1 MMLGPFRDLSPL
13 LSPEAIA
20 VVGASE
26 RHGSAGRLVLE
37 NLRNLEYQGAV
48 YAVHPKYEEVL
59 GFPCYPDLNSLPES
73 VDSVAVLLA
82 AKKVLPTLETA
93 VEVGARAAWVL
104 ASGFAEAGP
113 EGKARQADLSRFAEE
128 TGLMVCGPNCIGV
141 ANLVDQ
147 VATYSVALS
156 PATRAGGVSA
166 VVQSGA
172 LCLGLANAARF
183 GFRYLISSGNEAVL
197 DSADYIGYLASDP
210 HTQVIIAFAEG
221 IRSPQKFVAAAQ
233 ASADAGKPILLVKVG
248 RSESARRA
256 VQAHTG
262 SLAGSDA
269 VCDAVFRRLGV
280 MRLDTLNELV
290 EAAELFLTCPLP
302 AGEGVGF
309 LSLAGGQIGLVGD
322 LAEDLGLEF
331 PAFSEEAQQALT
343 EILPPYSPIANP
355 LDAWGSGDLER
366 TYPACVEVVS
376 REEDIHLLAV
386 SRDTPPEVASQEV
399 EQSLAVAKA
408 AVQAAQETGKP
419 VLFFSNLSTGF
430 QQEVKKVLDEGGV
443 PYLQGTR
450 ETLRAIQA
458 FVRYANSRRHMREP
472 IAAGR
477 PSPADLPDWRRKLQ
491 GIREALR
498 PSSPRLRS
506 AQAGQALR
514 LGSPRLRSGQA
525 GQALSEVEGRRLLAA
540 YGIPGPREAVVAT
553 PEEAI
558 EAAQR
563 IGYPVVLK
571 ILSPDVQHKT
581 EIGGV
586 RVGLGDETAVV
597 TAFHEVMEAARRHH
611 PQARL
616 EGAVIQEMAP
626 ADAVEVIL
634 GVLQDPDF
642 GPVVVFGSGGILVE
656 LLRDSSLR
664 LPPLSH
670 EEALE
675 MIHETRGRR
684 LLQGFR
690 GRPPADIDALADAL
704 VRVSQLAVDL
714 GDLIVAVD
722 INPLMVLPRGQGVR
736 AVDALVEL
744 TP

>member
-1 MMLGPFRDLSPL
+1 
-13 LSPEAIA
+13 
-20 VVGASE
+20 
-26 RHGSAGRLVLE
+26 
-37 NLRNLEYQGAV
+37 
-48 YAVHPKYEEVL
+48 
-59 GFPCYPDLNSLPES
+59 
-73 VDSVAVLLA
+73 LA
-82 AKKVLPTLETA
+82 A
-93 VEVGARAAWVL
+93 
-104 ASGFAEAGP
+104 
-113 EGKARQADLSRFAEE
+113 
-128 TGLMVCGPNCIGV
+128 
-141 ANLVDQ
+141 
-147 VATYSVALS
+147 
-156 PATRAGGVSA
+156 
-166 VVQSGA
+166 
-172 LCLGLANAARF
+172 
-183 GFRYLISSGNEAVL
+183 
-197 DSADYIGYLASDP
+197 SADYIGYLASDP
-210 HTQVIIAFAEG
+210 HTQVIIAFMEG

-233 ASADAGKPILLVKVG
+233 AAAEASKPILLVKVG
-248 RSESARRA
+248 RSKAARRA

-280 MRLDTLNELV
+280 MRLDTLDELV
-290 EAAELFLTCPLP
+290 ETAELFLTCPLP
-302 AGEGVGF
+302 ASEGVGF
-309 LSLAGGQIGLVGD
+309 LSLSGGQIGLVGD

-386 SRDTPPEVASQEV
+386 SRDTPPKVASREV

-408 AVQAAQETGKP
+408 AVRAARETGKP
-419 VLFFSNLSTGF
+419 MVFFSNLSTGF

-458 FVRYANSRRHMREP
+458 FMRYADFRRRMREP
-472 IAAGR
+472 IAAGC
-477 PSPADLPDWRRKLQ
+477 PSPTDLSAWRKKLQ
-491 GIREALR
+491 GM
-498 PSSPRLRS
+498 
-506 AQAGQALR
+506 QGT
-514 LGSPRLRSGQA
+514 
-525 GQALSEVEGRRLLAA
+525 LSEVEGRQLLAA
-540 YGIPGPREAVVAT
+540 YGIPGPREAAVAT
-553 PEEAI
+553 AEEAV
-558 EAAQR
+558 EAAQG

-571 ILSPDVQHKT
+571 ILSPDIQHKT

-586 RVGLGDETAVV
+586 RVGLEDEMAVV
-597 TAFHEVMEAARRHH
+597 TAFREVMEAARRHH

-616 EGAVIQEMAP
+616 EGAVIQEMISEG
-626 ADAVEVIL
+626 AVEVIL

-656 LLRDSSLR
+656 LLKDSSLR

-675 MIHETRGRR
+675 MIYETRGRR

-714 GDLIVAVD
+714 GDLVSALD
-722 INPLMVLPRGQGVR
+722 INPLMVLPKGQGVR

-744 TP
+744 TSAS

>member
-1 MMLGPFRDLSPL
+1 VEGP
-13 LSPEAIA
+13 
-20 VVGASE
+20 V
-26 RHGSAGRLVLE
+26 
-37 NLRNLEYQGAV
+37 
-48 YAVHPKYEEVL
+48 
-59 GFPCYPDLNSLPES
+59 
-73 VDSVAVLLA
+73 
-82 AKKVLPTLETA
+82 
-93 VEVGARAAWVL
+93 
-104 ASGFAEAGP
+104 
-113 EGKARQADLSRFAEE
+113 
-128 TGLMVCGPNCIGV
+128 
-141 ANLVDQ
+141 
-147 VATYSVALS
+147 
-156 PATRAGGVSA
+156 
-166 VVQSGA
+166 
-172 LCLGLANAARF
+172 
-183 GFRYLISSGNEAVL
+183 
-197 DSADYIGYLASDP
+197 
-210 HTQVIIAFAEG
+210 
-221 IRSPQKFVAAAQ
+221 
-233 ASADAGKPILLVKVG
+233 
-248 RSESARRA
+248 
-256 VQAHTG
+256 
-262 SLAGSDA
+262 
-269 VCDAVFRRLGV
+269 
-280 MRLDTLNELV
+280 
-290 EAAELFLTCPLP
+290 
-302 AGEGVGF
+302 
-309 LSLAGGQIGLVGD
+309 
-322 LAEDLGLEF
+322 
-331 PAFSEEAQQALT
+331 
-343 EILPPYSPIANP
+343 
-355 LDAWGSGDLER
+355 
-366 TYPACVEVVS
+366 
-376 REEDIHLLAV
+376 
-386 SRDTPPEVASQEV
+386 
-399 EQSLAVAKA
+399 
-408 AVQAAQETGKP
+408 
-419 VLFFSNLSTGF
+419 
-430 QQEVKKVLDEGGV
+430 
-443 PYLQGTR
+443 
-450 ETLRAIQA
+450 
-458 FVRYANSRRHMREP
+458 
-472 IAAGR
+472 
-477 PSPADLPDWRRKLQ
+477 
-491 GIREALR
+491 
-498 PSSPRLRS
+498 
-506 AQAGQALR
+506 
-514 LGSPRLRSGQA
+514 
-525 GQALSEVEGRRLLAA
+525 LSEVEGRRLLAA

>member
-1 MMLGPFRDLSPL
+1 MTTGPFRDLSPL

-37 NLRNLEYQGAV
+37 NLRNLEYRGTV
-48 YAVHPKYEEVL
+48 YAVHPKYQEVL
-59 GFPCYPDLNSLPES
+59 GFPCYPDLNSLPGP

-82 AKKVLPTLETA
+82 AETVLPTLEAA
-93 VEVGARAAWVL
+93 VEVGAQASWVL

-113 EGKARQADLSRFAEE
+113 EGKARQADLARFAEE

-141 ANLVDQ
+141 ANLVDR
-147 VATYSVALS
+147 VATYGVALS

-197 DSADYIGYLASDP
+197 GSADYIGYLASDP
-210 HTQVIIAFAEG
+210 HTRVIISFVEG

-233 ASADAGKPILLVKVG
+233 AAAEAGKPILLVKVG
-248 RSESARRA
+248 RSEAARQA

-262 SLAGSDA
+262 SLAGSDV

-280 MRLDTLNELV
+280 MRLDTLDELV
-290 EAAELFLTCPLP
+290 ETVELFLTCPLP
-302 AGEGVGF
+302 QDEGVGF
-309 LSLAGGQIGLVGD
+309 LSLSGGQIGLVRD
-322 LAEDLGLEF
+322 LAQDLGLEF

-343 EILPPYSPIANP
+343 EILPPYNPIANP

-376 REEDIHLLAV
+376 REEDIQLLAV

-399 EQSLAVAKA
+399 EQSLAIAKA

-450 ETLRAIQA
+450 ETLRAIHA
-458 FVRYANSRRHMREP
+458 FVRYAGFRRRAGEP
-472 IAAGR
+472 IAAGC

-491 GIREALR
+491 EMRGALR
-498 PSSPRLRS
+498 PSS
-506 AQAGQALR
+506 GQALSEVKG
-514 LGSPRLRSGQA
+514 LVPSTGS

-553 PEEAI
+553 PEEAV
-558 EAAQR
+558 EAAQG

-581 EIGGV
+581 EISGV
-586 RVGLGDETAVV
+586 RVGLEDESAVV
-597 TAFHEVMEAARRHH
+597 TAFREVTEAARKHH
-611 PQARL
+611 SQVRL
-616 EGAVIQEMAP
+616 EGALVQEMIP

-670 EEALE
+670 EEALK

-690 GRPPADIDALADAL
+690 GRPPADIDALVDAL
-704 VRVSQLAVDL
+704 VRLSQLAVDL
-714 GDLIVAVD
+714 GDLVSALD
-722 INPLMVLPRGQGVR
+722 INPLMVLPKGQGVR

-744 TP
+744 AS